1 VIKIDQI
8 LKIYLVWACGSDYS
22 AEKKNCAVSVH
33 ACINLL
39 LHPDLPLITN
49 FWSNSD
55 LNLAPQSKN
64 FNTDYISLNNV
75 KHQQKIIRVNSKQ
88 ARD

>member
-39 LHPDLPLITN
+39 LHPDLPLITQ
-49 FWSNSD
+49 FLIQLWFKFSTSIKK
-55 LNLAPQSKN
+55 LQYWLHFFK
-64 FNTDYISLNNV
+64 
-75 KHQQKIIRVNSKQ
+75 
-88 ARD
+88 